1 MARYKEPVIR
11 PVWAEINLQ
20 SIKDNIC
27 AIQAHVGSGVQLM
40 AVVKAEAYG
49 HGAVE
54 VAKAARS
61 VGVHWFG
68 VSLPEEGIALRK
80 VGITEPILV
89 FGPLQTSQVGPVV
102 KYDLTS
108 TVCLEEAVRA
118 LSSEAVRQGKTA
130 KVHVKIDTGM
140 GRVGVLPGQA
150 VDFVQKIRELPG
162 IEVEGIF
169 SHFATADEADLGYA
183 YQQLRVFNGALARL
197 GEAGISVPVRHIA
210 NSGAIIGMPEAYFD
224 LVRPG
229 IILYGLYPSDEV
241 AKERIALKPAFSLKT
256 RITHVKKVPAGTGI
270 SYGQIY
276 HTKQE
281 TGIATIPIGYADG
294 WSRLLSGK
302 AHVLIHGRR
311 FPIVG
316 RICMDQCMVEIGDEP
331 VKVGE
336 EVVLI
341 GRQGDA
347 VITVEEVAGHLGT
360 INYEVICMISDRVPR
375 VFVGN

>member
-1 MARYKEPVIR
+1 
-11 PVWAEINLQ
+11 
-20 SIKDNIC
+20 
-27 AIQAHVGSGVQLM
+27 
-40 AVVKAEAYG
+40 
-49 HGAVE
+49 
-54 VAKAARS
+54 
-61 VGVHWFG
+61 
-68 VSLPEEGIALRK
+68 
-80 VGITEPILV
+80 
-89 FGPLQTSQVGPVV
+89 
-102 KYDLTS
+102 
-108 TVCLEEAVRA
+108 
-118 LSSEAVRQGKTA
+118 
-130 KVHVKIDTGM
+130 
-140 GRVGVLPGQA
+140 
-150 VDFVQKIRELPG
+150 
-162 IEVEGIF
+162 
-169 SHFATADEADLGYA
+169 
-183 YQQLRVFNGALARL
+183 
-197 GEAGISVPVRHIA
+197 
-210 NSGAIIGMPEAYFD
+210 MPEAYFD